1 MGEFEAVS
9 RLTRGERFGEPVRE
23 RAMVRTMKQSPLRK
37 IVVHWTTIEY
47 DPVMTKKEASFS
59 DQIRKL
65 IDDSGETRYRIAL
78 ECGIDKG
85 LMSRFMA
92 GKATFSMETL
102 DRLAKYLG
110 WEVVAKPNK
119 TKPDSSKTEK

>member
-1 MGEFEAVS
+1 MS
-9 RLTRGERFGEPVRE
+9 
-23 RAMVRTMKQSPLRK
+23 LRK
-37 IVVHWTTIEY
+37 VAVHQTTTEY
-47 DPVMTKKEASFS
+47 DPYMTKKEASFS

-65 IDDSGETRYRIAL
+65 IDKSGETRYRIAL

-102 DRLAKYLG
+102 DRLAKHLG
-110 WEVVAKPNK
+110 WRVLAMPNK
-119 TKPDSSKTEK
+119 TRPKSSNTE

>member
-1 MGEFEAVS
+1 MS
-9 RLTRGERFGEPVRE
+9 RLTREERFRDLVQA
-23 RAMVRTMKQSPLRK
+23 RASGSHNKQSSLRNL
-37 IVVHWTTIEY
+37 VVHWTTIGY
-47 DPVMTKKEASFS
+47 DPHMTKKEASFS

-65 IDDSGETRYRIAL
+65 IEESGETRYRITL
-78 ECGIDKG
+78 ECEIDKG

-110 WEVVAKPNK
+110 WRVVALDKKQTAPK
-119 TKPDSSKTEK
+119 AK